1 MGDPFSQRQQSLH
14 NHLPSSTEVLP
25 GEKIANLYDSH
36 RKTASDWPILI
47 GGRGRVKSNDGKTMK
62 HLAETEGGDSGG
74 PLLRRDADGA
84 WRVVAIHL
92 SCRKDG
98 TYNSAALIER
108 NIIDKI
114 DFLHA
119 LQRESQE
126 EGRRGFPS
134 GGGGVGAGTIVA
146 FQKPA
151 SEFLLS

>member
-1 MGDPFSQRQQSLH
+1 MNDVSGIPTS
-14 NHLPSSTEVLP
+14 PSSAPLSADPLP
-25 GEKIANLYDSH
+25 GEKIANLYEVH

-47 GGRGRVKSNDGKTMK
+47 GGRGRVKSNNGKTMK

-74 PLLRRDADGA
+74 PLLRREADGT

-98 TYNSAALIER
+98 TYNSAALIDKS
-108 NIIDKI
+108 IIDKI
-114 DFLHA
+114 DFLHS
-119 LQRESQE
+119 LQREVQE

-134 GGGGVGAGTIVA
+134 GGGRGVGAATIVA

-151 SEFLLS
+151 SEFLLQ